1 MGFLQSMTDDLK
13 WQGRGLEPGTS
24 RLQHLRA
31 LNHLAML
38 LPNKGS
44 KKTNKRTQFKQH
56 LLFLGRNSKSLE
68 DDAKIRAE
76 IDQDKNRSI
85 QCHDMEQPRNK
96 HGKLQPSQH
105 FMGHGDTPAQS
116 ESVDKKNLNIELRR

>member
-1 MGFLQSMTDDLK
+1 MAT
-13 WQGRGLEPGTS
+13 
-24 RLQHLRA
+24 
-31 LNHLAML
+31 L
-38 LPNKGS
+38 LPNRGYKN
-44 KKTNKRTQFKQH
+44 TNKRTQFKQH
-56 LLFLGRNSKSLE
+56 LLFLGRNLGRNSKSLE